1 MAERWFFALWPEP
14 ALRRALLGR
23 MPCWLPPGGRA
34 THGEDLHLTLV
45 FLGALTP
52 PQLDAVNAA
61 AQQVAAAPFEL
72 VLDRLG
78 HFARAG
84 AAWCAPQRVP
94 ESLLALQLALVEAQ
108 CACGLTPEPRSYRP
122 HLTLA
127 RRSTAPRAAFGA
139 PLRWPV
145 REFVLARSVPGCVPR
160 YRVERRWSLRPGY
173 DLSMPPMR

>member
-108 CACGLTPEPRSYRP
+108 CACGLTPEQRSYRP